1 MKIKNIDKGKLVL
14 VVIAALLLLFEVYR
28 ISSFCLTWD
37 EGLTYNDFVRPIFRG
52 EESIVRTGLEY
63 FLHPGTCSANNHW
76 LNTILIGIMD
86 RITRVQYNEYI
97 IRFPIFCFFIIYM
110 AGILLAYCRQY
121 ISFTEA
127 YMLML
132 SYYVDEFFV
141 LARGYAF
148 ALTLIFI
155 GIYGMKKWCA
165 TNEMKCLLGAI
176 TSFTLAEVANTIALL
191 PVAALFLVIFILLVK
206 SRVLVDF
213 IHRYWIWLSGLAAVN
228 FLMIMYHF
236 KAARADGSL
245 YYNKEGSVWS
255 ILREYVGLLSPRFAQ
270 KLLLIYIVI
279 VIVSVIMVLHS
290 KGKGGSFYFTGA
302 WFLYLL
308 ITYVG
313 VKVCDEGF
321 PTGREL
327 IPAYALFIV
336 SLQEM
341 FNVIGCKLE
350 NRIKNTFP
358 IIGCIL
364 LSISFVTQINV
375 DGTRDWGN
383 YAKVKEE
390 AYHIWEMQ
398 EKVDRKEE
406 QYKSEG
412 MQFYRDKILQEYEYD
427 IFIEE

>member
-1 MKIKNIDKGKLVL
+1 M
-14 VVIAALLLLFEVYR
+14 
-28 ISSFCLTWD
+28 
-37 EGLTYNDFVRPIFRG
+37 
-52 EESIVRTGLEY
+52 
-63 FLHPGTCSANNHW
+63 
-76 LNTILIGIMD
+76 
-86 RITRVQYNEYI
+86 
-97 IRFPIFCFFIIYM
+97 
-110 AGILLAYCRQY
+110 
-121 ISFTEA
+121 
-127 YMLML
+127 
-132 SYYVDEFFV
+132 
-141 LARGYAF
+141 
-148 ALTLIFI
+148 
-155 GIYGMKKWCA
+155 
-165 TNEMKCLLGAI
+165 
-176 TSFTLAEVANTIALL
+176 
-191 PVAALFLVIFILLVK
+191 
-206 SRVLVDF
+206 DF

-255 ILREYVGLLSPRFAQ
+255 ILREYAGFLSPIFTQ

-279 VIVSVIMVLHS
+279 VVVSVIIVLHS

-341 FNVIGCKLE
+341 FNIIGCKLE
-350 NRIKNTFP
+350 NRIKNIFS
-358 IIGCIL
+358 IVGCIL
-364 LSISFVTQINV
+364 ICISFVNQINM